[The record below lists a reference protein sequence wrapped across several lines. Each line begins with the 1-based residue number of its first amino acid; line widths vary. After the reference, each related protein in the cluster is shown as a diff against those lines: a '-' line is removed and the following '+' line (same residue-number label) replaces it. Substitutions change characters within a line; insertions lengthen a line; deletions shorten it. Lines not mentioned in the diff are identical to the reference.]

1 MITSVAIISVATN
14 LYLAKKLINKANE
27 RNEVAFAKEQLRRN
41 RKTLM
46 KQYLEIGTI
55 SERR

>member
-1 MITSVAIISVATN
+1 MTAIIIVSVATN
-14 LYLAKKLINKANE
+14 VYLFKKLANKANE
-27 RNEVAFAKEQLRRN
+27 RNEIAFAKEQLRRN